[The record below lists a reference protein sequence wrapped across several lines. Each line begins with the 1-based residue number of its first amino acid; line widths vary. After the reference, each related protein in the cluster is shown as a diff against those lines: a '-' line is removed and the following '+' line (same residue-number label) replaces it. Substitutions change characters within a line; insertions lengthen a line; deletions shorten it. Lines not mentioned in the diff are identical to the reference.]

1 MIGDDPTG
9 KDNEP
14 MTPEPITPDAL
25 RRAAVPFTDTDAG
38 RPAEMPWSRVPA
50 GRRISFTAWGVAGV
64 VGIVLWAVIIK
75 LV

>member
-9 KDNEP
+9 NDNEP
-14 MTPEPITPDAL
+14 MIPEILQRSATPFP
-25 RRAAVPFTDTDAG
+25 DTDIA
-38 RPAEMPWSRVPA
+38 RPADLPWSRVPA

-64 VGIVLWAVIIK
+64 VGIVLWVVIVK